1 MEKFKGF
8 LVILILLVVGFGIWF
23 FFIKEDKDVS
33 EFDSN
38 PDYDMSDVTN
48 VPVIDRKLGN
58 DIEIT
63 QSYLMTYTVHK
74 AGIWYMSEGYVSNVK
89 VSNQSIIYT
98 ISNEDNS
105 KSVMGTIVNDGTKY
119 NKGDKVYFVGT
130 INLSNGMLNLST
142 ISNDVIDYS
151 SPVERELNEFI
162 DHIDNVRNTNFII
175 DGYMVTDNDE
185 YKLFDSKS
193 DYLDNSEAGNYF
205 LLSMDESFNYT
216 GNANVTLKCNING
229 TYNLRNCSLVQ

>member
-1 MEKFKGF
+1 MEKFKCF

-23 FFIKEDKDVS
+23 FFIKEDKDVTID
-33 EFDSN
+33 DSN

-105 KSVMGTIVNDGTKY
+105 KS
-119 NKGDKVYFVGT
+119 
-130 INLSNGMLNLST
+130 
-142 ISNDVIDYS
+142 
-151 SPVERELNEFI
+151 
-162 DHIDNVRNTNFII
+162 
-175 DGYMVTDNDE
+175 
-185 YKLFDSKS
+185 
-193 DYLDNSEAGNYF
+193 DYLDNSVAGNYF